1 MKTAGTFITALLLV
15 LAAAAVAFGQQ
26 SAPTPLARAHAHNDY
41 LHDRPLLDALAHGF
55 SSVEADIFLVDGKLL
70 VAHTRAELKPGRTL
84 ERLYL
89 DPLRQRIGENGGR
102 VYRGGPA
109 FSLLIDVKSDAEATY
124 AALRPVLAQYADILT
139 AVRHGV
145 VEEKAVTVIVSGNR
159 AQQTIASDPL
169 RFAGLDGRLTDL
181 ESDQPAHL
189 MPWISDNWRNHF
201 SWQGKG
207 PMPQPERDKLRVIVE
222 QSHAKHRRV
231 RFWATPDGP
240 AAWKELLAAGVDL
253 INTDD
258 LAGLEQFLL
267 TNNGG

>member
-15 LAAAAVAFGQQ
+15 LAAAAFAFAQQ
-26 SAPTPLARAHAHNDY
+26 PAPLAGAHAHNDY

-70 VAHTRAELKPGRTL
+70 VAHTRAELQPERTL

-102 VYRGGPA
+102 VYRGGPV

-124 AALRPVLAQYADILT
+124 AAIRQVLARYADILT
-139 AVRHGV
+139 TIRHGV
-145 VEEKAVTVIVSGNR
+145 VQQKAVAVVVSGNR
-159 AQQTIASDPL
+159 AHDTIAADPL
-169 RFAGLDGRLTDL
+169 RFAGIDGRLTDL
-181 ESDQPAHL
+181 QSDRPAHL

-201 SWQGKG
+201 SWQGDG
-207 PMPQPERDKLRVIVE
+207 PMPQPERDKLRALVE
-222 QSHAKHRRV
+222 NVHARHRRV
-231 RFWATPDGP
+231 RFWATPDNP
-240 AAWKELLAAGVDL
+240 NVWKELLAAGVDL
-253 INTDD
+253 INADD